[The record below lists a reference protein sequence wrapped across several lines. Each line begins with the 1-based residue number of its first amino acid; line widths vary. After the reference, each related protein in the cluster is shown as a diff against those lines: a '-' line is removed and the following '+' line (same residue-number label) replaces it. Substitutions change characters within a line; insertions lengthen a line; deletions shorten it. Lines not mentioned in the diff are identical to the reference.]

1 MWRWLFLLAARYHG
15 IGQVRVEHLPQPECG
30 SGQALVKVAYA
41 GICGSDLHIFRKG
54 MFVSTIPEVMGHE
67 FSGVVEQVGPGV
79 TTLQPGDQVVG
90 DPRVSC
96 GTCSWCRTG
105 AYNLC
110 PTLGFIGEVRPGCF
124 AEYLVLEADKLIKIP
139 AAVSLR
145 RAALVEPLAVALHI
159 AGQSRLAGAEHLG
172 IVGAGPIG
180 MLTMLVAR
188 SLGVKKVTVIDIAA
202 ERLAL
207 AGRLGATI
215 LQTFPGGQGDQPD
228 VAVEAVGV
236 EATLAGALG
245 WLKPRGR
252 LVMAGLYEERVDID
266 PNDIVVKE
274 LELVG
279 VSAYETGDLHRAVEL
294 IAGSK
299 MDVEQ
304 IVTHVLPLA
313 SAPKGFAILASGD
326 KKAGKILLT
335 PKEKGEEN
343 GPGR

>member
-1 MWRWLFLLAARYHG
+1 MLAVRYHG
-15 IGQVRVEHLPQPECG
+15 VGQVHVEDMSRPVCG
-30 SGQALVKVAYA
+30 PGQVLVKVVYA

-54 MFVSTIPEVMGHE
+54 MFVSTIPEIMGHE
-67 FSGVVEQVGPGV
+67 FSGVVEQVGPKV
-79 TTLQPGDQVVG
+79 ITLQPGDQVVG

-96 GTCSWCRTG
+96 GTCAWCRTG

-110 PTLGFIGEVRPGCF
+110 PNLGFIGEVRPGCF
-124 AEYLVLEADKLIKIP
+124 AEYLVLNANKLIKVP
-139 AAVSLR
+139 ASVPLR

-159 AGQSRLAGAEHLG
+159 AGKGRLEQAEHLG

-180 MLTMLVAR
+180 ILTVLVAQTMQ
-188 SLGVKKVTVIDIAA
+188 VKRVTVIDIAE

-207 AGRLGATI
+207 AGRLGATV
-215 LQTFPGGQGDQPD
+215 LSAFPAGQDDQPD
-228 VAVEAVGV
+228 VVVEAVGV
-236 EATLAGALG
+236 EPTLAGALV
-245 WLKPRGR
+245 WLRPRGR
-252 LVMAGLYEERVDID
+252 LVMAGLYEEKINID

-279 VSAYETGDLHRAVEL
+279 VSAYETADLQQAVEL
-294 IAGSK
+294 VAKGE

-304 IVTHVLPLA
+304 VVTHVLPLT
-313 SAPKGFAILASGD
+313 SAPEAFALLASGD

-335 PKEKGEEN
+335 PREKGEEN